1 MEDLENYVAEY
12 LNETIP
18 DVVPYKYLP
27 TQERSY
33 EKLLGLK
40 PDTMISRLDRE
51 KEVNEKDE
59 LKKYRQDACHVFYK
73 KLRNEITSF
82 VSLNWKLENVFFIK
96 KPFRLIE
103 IPIILQSQIRQHN
116 SLLLYFLK
124 WLTGLLTEIVKFF
137 FINDQYRWE
146 FNYVLT
152 WLLIDV
158 TVNPF
163 IKYEQIGCTHCD
175 HSIIMYVEVITHRI
189 LIFCKENKYY

>member
-1 MEDLENYVAEY
+1 
-12 LNETIP
+12 
-18 DVVPYKYLP
+18 
-27 TQERSY
+27 
-33 EKLLGLK
+33 
-40 PDTMISRLDRE
+40 MISRLDRE

-82 VSLNWKLENVFFIK
+82 VSLNWKLKNDSFTN

-158 TVNPF
+158 IGRRQRK
-163 IKYEQIGCTHCD
+163 IKA
-175 HSIIMYVEVITHRI
+175 VEIRKRKHDKQKKVQPRN
-189 LIFCKENKYY
+189 FKESQKP

>member
-82 VSLNWKLENVFFIK
+82 VSLNWKLENVSFIK

-163 IKYEQIGCTHCD
+163 IKYEQIGCAHCD
-175 HSIIMYVEVITHRI
+175 HSIIMYVEVITHGI

>member
-40 PDTMISRLDRE
+40 PDNMIPRLDRE
-51 KEVNEKDE
+51 KEVNEKVE

-73 KLRNEITSF
+73 KLRNEITNF
-82 VSLNWKLENVFFIK
+82 VSLNWKLKNDSFTN

-103 IPIILQSQIRQHN
+103 IPTILQSQIRQLN

-124 WLTGLLTEIVKFF
+124 WLTGLLTEIA
-137 FINDQYRWE
+137 
-146 FNYVLT
+146 
-152 WLLIDV
+152 
-158 TVNPF
+158 
-163 IKYEQIGCTHCD
+163 KYF
-175 HSIIMYVEVITHRI
+175 
-189 LIFCKENKYY
+189 L